1 MSRSSS
7 KTNHWTDAHAA
18 SHGTGSAGAQE
29 SRTPED
35 PWVNQIIGNYRLL
48 KRIGEGATAIVYRA
62 THLQL
67 DRIYAL
73 KILHPMIATQPGM
86 RDRFLRE
93 AKTAAQLEHENI
105 IFINDFAIDATF
117 GPYMVMEYLE
127 GMTLKEV
134 LEEQGILPLHRILAI
149 SLQVCNALSAAH
161 NHGIIHRDLKPENIF
176 LERREDG
183 VERAKILDFGIARLA
198 QSTSSI
204 TGDGKLIGTPLYM
217 SPEQCRGQF
226 PLSPA
231 SDIYS
236 FGITLYE
243 MLTGAPPFQSDSP
256 HKLIIDHFLATPP
269 DLDYSFP
276 EELRQLQRE
285 LLAKEPEERPQS
297 FAQLAVRLRESIE
310 ATQASNAPMYATLE
324 EAPIPQAVLDAISV
338 KMGPAASSQAAQGV
352 LPPLQIQNTE
362 LYHPSVPDSHDSL
375 TPPPG
380 PYSLGGETATQEQL
394 PSIRKRG
401 RSGSFLSPR
410 DKTSARVPNPHLQ
423 QQPVVVKRRE
433 TGSHVSPSHDPLIND
448 LEQLFSTP
456 SQEGDAPREVS
467 LSSTAW
473 DVASP
478 LTPQPRSQPTYPPLQ
493 TTPLPRD
500 KTRPGSGEH
509 PFFQHPETSTPSTP
523 TNPQALP
530 SRVSQ
535 SPDLGAVRRT
545 QAWSESDP
553 IIELQKPKDTAS
565 NSLFQRPPTSPF
577 KGNSSAPSL
586 QAPATPPPPTE
597 RGPIPVIAPKQHR
610 ITGSHEQMTGM
621 PPNASLTPEELEMA
635 LFNLDAATEIDL
647 SQAPRRSRRR
657 PGQPKSLYRT
667 WWFWGLLLAG
677 LGLSSYLVYLILSL
691 PALPPIL
698 FV

>member
-7 KTNHWTDAHAA
+7 KTNNWTDAHAV
-18 SHGTGSAGAQE
+18 SQGTGPAEAHEG
-29 SRTPED
+29 RTPED
-35 PWVNQIIGNYRLL
+35 PWVHQIIGNYRLL

-62 THLQL
+62 SHIQL
-67 DRIYAL
+67 DRLYAL

-86 RDRFLRE
+86 RERFLRE

-134 LEEQGILPLHRILAI
+134 LEAQGIIPLHRILAI

-183 VERAKILDFGIARLA
+183 SERAKILDFGIARLA

-269 DLDYSFP
+269 NLDYSFP

-297 FAQLAVRLRESIE
+297 FAQLAVRLRESME
-310 ATQASNAPMYATLE
+310 ATQTSNAPMYATLE

-338 KMGPAASSQAAQGV
+338 KMGPASSVPAQGAM
-352 LPPLQIQNTE
+352 PPLPIQNTE
-362 LYHPSVPDSHDSL
+362 LYHPSVPDSRDSL

-380 PYSLGGETATQEQL
+380 PYSHSGEMATQEQL

-410 DKTSARVPNPHLQ
+410 DKTSVRVPNPH

-433 TGSHVSPSHDPLIND
+433 TGTHASPSHDPLIHD

-456 SQEGDAPREVS
+456 SQESDAPREVS

-478 LTPQPRSQPTYPPLQ
+478 RPPQPKAQPTYPPLQ
-493 TTPLPRD
+493 ATPSPHS
-500 KTRPGSGEH
+500 KARPNSDEH

-523 TNPQALP
+523 TNPQTLP

-535 SPDLGAVRRT
+535 TPALNAVRRT

-565 NSLFQRPPTSPF
+565 NPLFQRPPTSPF
-577 KGNSSAPSL
+577 TDHSSAPSL
-586 QAPATPPPPTE
+586 QAPATPHPPTE

-610 ITGSHEQMTGM
+610 ITGSHEQIPGM

-657 PGQPKSLYRT
+657 SGQPKSLYRT
-667 WWFWGLLLAG
+667 WWFWGLLLTG

-691 PALPPIL
+691 PALPPLL